1 MTVISKELSLNVVFS
16 NKDDGFF
23 LIPSSNV
30 VSIFNDGSYNKLL
43 LNVTII
49 KDIYLIY
56 LMTVL
61 R

>member
-23 LIPSSNV
+23 LKPSSNV

-43 LNVTII
+43 LKVTII
-49 KDIYLIY
+49 KDIYL
-56 LMTVL
+56 MTVL